1 MKTRQISKHTKCI
14 GVFLCFT
21 AKRLM
26 WVTKEA
32 GQSWT
37 GDYFRDNV
45 LSKEVIPFLKDRRNV
60 LSVKETTFLHDRAPC
75 MKALATQALL
85 RANKIDFFGND
96 EWPGASPDLNPCEHL
111 GSVLKK
117 RVEENIQSQHQPLEI
132 ALDEELKRLE
142 YDTELFSALLR
153 SFPARLRAVVEA
165 GGGNTKY

>member
-1 MKTRQISKHTKCI
+1 MLVAPSDEFFIYQDRRPNYKNDIIWALNIEDIPDEVKTRQISKHTKCI

-60 LSVKETTFLHDRAPC
+60 LSVK
-75 MKALATQALL
+75 
-85 RANKIDFFGND
+85 
-96 EWPGASPDLNPCEHL
+96 
-111 GSVLKK
+111 
-117 RVEENIQSQHQPLEI
+117 
-132 ALDEELKRLE
+132 
-142 YDTELFSALLR
+142 
-153 SFPARLRAVVEA
+153 
-165 GGGNTKY
+165 